1 MGRGAAVAA
10 IVVAALTMASTASPW
25 SRQATLEQRARTLTG
40 LRTPIVCETAL
51 EHAQGVKAG
60 GTGYYGFT
68 LATSPRLVV
77 LAPSVCRQL
86 RTADLETTAFAFG
99 VWVLAH
105 ELGHVVRD
113 TNDETVAEC
122 YAMDRWVQL
131 AARLG
136 LTAPT
141 PDQVARV
148 AAGHDALPSRYR
160 RACS

>member
-1 MGRGAAVAA
+1 M
-10 IVVAALTMASTASPW
+10 ALTMASAASPW
-25 SRQATLEQRARTLTG
+25 SRQATLEQRATKLTG

-77 LAPSVCRQL
+77 LAPSGCRSL
-86 RTADLETTAFAFG
+86 RTADPESPAFAFA

-113 TNDETVAEC
+113 TNDETAAEC
-122 YAMDRWVQL
+122 YAMARWGDLAIRMGVPQL
-131 AARLG
+131 
-136 LTAPT
+136 TSE
-141 PDQVARV
+141 QIARV
-148 AAGHDALPSRYR
+148 SAAHDALPARYR
-160 RACS
+160 RGCS

>member
-1 MGRGAAVAA
+1 MA
-10 IVVAALTMASTASPW
+10 IVAAALTMASTASPW
-25 SRQATLEQRARTLTG
+25 SRQATLEQRATTLTG
-40 LRTPIVCETAL
+40 LRTPIVCETAF

-60 GTGYYGFT
+60 GTAYYGFT

-77 LAPSVCRQL
+77 LAPSVCRLL
-86 RTADLETTAFAFG
+86 RTADRETPAFAFA

-122 YAMDRWVQL
+122 YAMERWTQL

-136 LTAPT
+136 LAAPT

-148 AAGHDALPSRYR
+148 AAGHDALPARYR